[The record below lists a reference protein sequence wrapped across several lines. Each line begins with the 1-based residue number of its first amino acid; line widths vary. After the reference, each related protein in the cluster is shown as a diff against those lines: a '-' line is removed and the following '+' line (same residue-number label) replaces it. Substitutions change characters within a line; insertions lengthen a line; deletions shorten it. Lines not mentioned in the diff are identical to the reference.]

1 MTSGHDEFCARLV
14 YALARATSRL
24 QAAGE
29 IAQMIR
35 GEQGYRWVGVYE
47 VTATEIRAMAWTGT
61 VAPAVPHFPVTE
73 GLCGAAVA
81 SRGIVNVADVRR
93 DPRWLTTFGSTRAE
107 IIVPVVTT
115 TGHVVGLIDVESGQ
129 VNAFGEGD
137 ERFLGRCAQ
146 IILPLFKRLS

>member
-47 VTATEIRAMAWTGT
+47 VTSREIRALAWTGT

-73 GLCGAAVA
+73 GLCGAAVGA
-81 SRGIVNVADVRR
+81 RGIGNVADVRS
-93 DPRWLTTFGSTRAE
+93 DARWVPTFGSRRHE
-107 IIVPVVTT
+107 ISVPVVTT
-115 TGHVVGLIDVESGQ
+115 S
-129 VNAFGEGD
+129 
-137 ERFLGRCAQ
+137 
-146 IILPLFKRLS
+146 